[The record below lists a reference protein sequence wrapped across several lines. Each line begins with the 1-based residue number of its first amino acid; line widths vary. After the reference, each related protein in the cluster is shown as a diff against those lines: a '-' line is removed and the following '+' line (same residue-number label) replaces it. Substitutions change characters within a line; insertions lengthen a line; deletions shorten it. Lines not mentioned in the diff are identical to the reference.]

1 MCIEKGNCYDQYHS
15 SSFLISGDHW
25 QWSVD
30 RRDHKPRCHLERPNW
45 EAASLNSCFEVRKVK
60 RRSDFFRFGFCR
72 SRTRKSSNGSNF
84 DWSTSSPLP
93 PNSFALGV
101 MITSFLS
108 SCRSYPRII
117 VREGYYVPNP
127 CKIRNSVFRQKSGWA
142 GLCQF
147 F

>member
-1 MCIEKGNCYDQYHS
+1 M
-15 SSFLISGDHW
+15 
-25 QWSVD
+25 
-30 RRDHKPRCHLERPNW
+30 
-45 EAASLNSCFEVRKVK
+45 NSCFEVRKVK

-117 VREGYYVPNP
+117 VREGFMYQIHVKLEILLSGEKKRPFGCDYFLRFSSTNMDKFRKYVLDTFSYLGGSFASSNMPWYWT
-127 CKIRNSVFRQKSGWA
+127 SA
-142 GLCQF
+142 D
-147 F
+147 